1 MCWVNEPPVSKV
13 YSPTARLPRK
23 LVSKIQNLE
32 FIEMSEL
39 LPEAWISDAADDSVG
54 QKSQSRRRS
63 PISEISVWVEC
74 FAMMAAVLAEKFPSK
89 APQLFIYMRR
99 IVHAARNYR
108 RTSWVAY
115 DRLYRRQAVARCSLD
130 WAVEDSAL
138 YNKAFVGQVKF
149 IARCKHCLSEYH
161 GSENSPEFSQPL
173 LNTTACI
180 CCA

>member
-1 MCWVNEPPVSKV
+1 MVLAPLQVAGSAGPAVHCTPGGNVDVLGNKPSVSKV

-108 RTSWVAY
+108 GTS
-115 DRLYRRQAVARCSLD
+115 
-130 WAVEDSAL
+130 
-138 YNKAFVGQVKF
+138 
-149 IARCKHCLSEYH
+149 
-161 GSENSPEFSQPL
+161 
-173 LNTTACI
+173 
-180 CCA
+180 